1 MFTNKYALLV
11 IINIPILLIGII
23 GAITNYK
30 TSRISKQRCALQVV
44 LWLLIGAAFVS
55 VEPIY
60 NSLIRHHLTE
70 SAPMSIFDMVLLT
83 GIAFCLLLIKQAN
96 ERIMMLNKKLARL
109 HESQAMAT
117 VKRGS
122 DFNPESNK

>member
-1 MFTNKYALLV
+1 MLTSKYALLV

-30 TSRISKQRCALQVV
+30 TSRISRQRCITQVTF
-44 LWLLIGAAFVS
+44 WLLIGVLFVFI
-55 VEPIY
+55 EPIY

-83 GIAFCLLLIKQAN
+83 SIVFCLLLVKQAN
-96 ERIMMLNKKLARL
+96 ERIMTINRKLARL
-109 HESQAMAT
+109 HENQAIANARLGE
-117 VKRGS
+117 K
-122 DFNPESNK
+122 E